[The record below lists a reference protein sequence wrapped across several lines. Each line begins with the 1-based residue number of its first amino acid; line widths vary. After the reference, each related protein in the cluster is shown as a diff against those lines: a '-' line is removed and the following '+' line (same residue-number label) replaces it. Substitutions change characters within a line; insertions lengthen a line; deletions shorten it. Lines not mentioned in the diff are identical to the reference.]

1 MHRLLAPITAGLVA
15 LAAAGPAL
23 ADDAVRYR
31 PAPAGMST
39 GAGAPCAPFT
49 PGAPPPRDPCDPRC
63 DVRRG
68 PIEVRDMYVLAQ
80 PRLTLPAMSPDT
92 LGCGRSSVRA
102 QFHWSNSFGWRQDV
116 TGENPGIRYFL
127 VDGETRTVDA
137 TFLHGVTADLDLGVR
152 GPYHWRGPVV
162 LDEVIDASHITIPR
176 LFQDNKRK
184 DFDNVEFGVK
194 WIKDGMVQAGVIA
207 NDGWAHFPPRTL
219 HEHDVSCCSCPG
231 VEVCI
236 EYV

>member
-116 TGENPGIRYFL
+116 TGENPGIRFSISNAHKDLGYYTQMAADTGA
-127 VDGETRTVDA
+127 VAGIAEAVRA
-137 TFLHGVTADLDLGVR
+137 TFDQAVTEA
-152 GPYHWRGPVV
+152 GPQALVPQ
-162 LDEVIDASHITIPR
+162 LASLLAAR
-176 LFQDNKRK
+176 
-184 DFDNVEFGVK
+184 
-194 WIKDGMVQAGVIA
+194 
-207 NDGWAHFPPRTL
+207 
-219 HEHDVSCCSCPG
+219 
-231 VEVCI
+231 
-236 EYV
+236 